1 MRKILVI
8 RAGGIGDTLLLLPFL
23 KYLERQYP
31 GVEIGLAGKP
41 ERMRLLASQL
51 KAACVYD
58 LDSDL
63 AWLFVQDASVPER
76 EGEMLR
82 SQDWIIRF
90 AARPGD
96 VFDENLRRLGCP
108 RLSSIP
114 ALPPADYER
123 HAAFYPFDALGTPC
137 SIETLSKR
145 LSEWTIKDRHTFA
158 PLERDSSGVWPGS
171 SRAVVFFPGAGSPEK
186 RWPLEH
192 WERLLEGVLQR
203 TAEFVVILAGPAEEG
218 DELERLGKNRE
229 ERVAL
234 ARGLPLSDLPDLLIR
249 AKAYIGSDCG
259 ITHLAALMGV
269 PTLAL
274 FTSTDPGRWG
284 PLGRRSW
291 VFRGAALYRYP
302 QWIEGAGKSSST
314 ELSALAPEGVLAWL
328 ESVLASAAGE
338 SLDPGG
344 TAGLQ

>member
-1 MRKILVI
+1 MKKILVI

-23 KYLERQYP
+23 KYLERQHP

-41 ERMRLLASQL
+41 ERMRLAATQL
-51 KAACVYD
+51 KAARVYD

-63 AWLFVQDASVPER
+63 AWLFVHDVSVPER
-76 EGEMLR
+76 EGGMLR

-90 AARPGD
+90 AAHPGD
-96 VFDENLRRLGCP
+96 AFDENLRRLGCP

-114 ALPPADYER
+114 ALPPEDYER
-123 HAAFYPFDALGTPC
+123 HAAFYPFDALGMVC
-137 SIETLSKR
+137 SPEM
-145 LSEWTIKDRHTFA
+145 LSECLPEWFLEDRHTFV
-158 PLERDSSGVWPGS
+158 PLERDSSGVWPRP
-171 SRAVVFFPGAGSPEK
+171 SRAVVFFPGAGSREK

-192 WERLLEGVLQR
+192 WDRLLKEVLRR

-218 DELERLGKNRE
+218 DTLERLWRNRG
-229 ERVAL
+229 ERMAL
-234 ARGLPLSDLPDLLIR
+234 ARGLPLSDLPYLLSR
-249 AKAYIGSDCG
+249 VKAYIGSDCG
-259 ITHLAALMGV
+259 VTHLAALMGV

-291 VFRGAALYRYP
+291 VFRGATLYRYP
-302 QWIEGAGKSSST
+302 QWIEGAGKSSPAA
-314 ELSALAPEGVLAWL
+314 LSALAPEAVLAWL
-328 ESVLASAAGE
+328 ESVLASAPGE
-338 SLDPGG
+338 SLDPAG